1 MKEIFTDIYNKV
13 LNFFQNSKEEQE
25 NSKATACNR
34 LKLVLMQDR
43 VHLDPFIMQK
53 MREEM
58 INILNK
64 YLEIDNEALD
74 LNLAGEG
81 DSVALMFNI
90 PVIRAKS
97 NEEIEE
103 YEKAMK
109 EKLAEEVA
117 TEEKSEEKSDTDE
130 NIEEK
135 EDNTEK
141 ASDNIESKEDIEI
154 VESNDEEK
162 TENSSEVS
170 ENNDNETFEDNVE
183 VVSKNKKSSKKTE
196 NEE

>member
-13 LNFFQNSKEEQE
+13 LNFFQNTKEEQE

-109 EKLAEEVA
+109 EKLAQEAEQEDVEDAENEEDG
-117 TEEKSEEKSDTDE
+117 ESEEASENLEETSEEAENTENIEIVEENQEDTQEEISENSDE
-130 NIEEK
+130 NIEETNQK
-135 EDNTEK
+135 EQ
-141 ASDNIESKEDIEI
+141 
-154 VESNDEEK
+154 VE
-162 TENSSEVS
+162 
-170 ENNDNETFEDNVE
+170 
-183 VVSKNKKSSKKTE
+183 KNKKSTKKEE
-196 NEE
+196 NEQ

>member
-13 LNFFQNSKEEQE
+13 LNFFQNTKEEQD

-109 EKLAEEVA
+109 EKLVQEQNDDEEN
-117 TEEKSEEKSDTDE
+117 KSEESSEDNAENNTEENSENKEIAEGNETIEIIEETENSE
-130 NIEEK
+130 NIEEEVK
-135 EDNTEK
+135 TEENTE
-141 ASDNIESKEDIEI
+141 
-154 VESNDEEK
+154 
-162 TENSSEVS
+162 ENL
-170 ENNDNETFEDNVE
+170 
-183 VVSKNKKSSKKTE
+183 KNKKSSKKSE
-196 NEE
+196 NEEE

>member
-13 LNFFQNSKEEQE
+13 LTFFQNTKEEQE

-109 EKLAEEVA
+109 EKLAQEAEQEEAENVEN
-117 TEEKSEEKSDTDE
+117 EEESENQEETSEEAEDAENIEIVEENQEDTQEEISENSDE
-130 NIEEK
+130 NIEETNQK
-135 EDNTEK
+135 EQ
-141 ASDNIESKEDIEI
+141 
-154 VESNDEEK
+154 VE
-162 TENSSEVS
+162 
-170 ENNDNETFEDNVE
+170 
-183 VVSKNKKSSKKTE
+183 KNKKSTKKEE
-196 NEE
+196 NEQ

>member
-154 VESNDEEK
+154 VEANDEEK

-170 ENNDNETFEDNVE
+170 KNNDNETFEDNVE

>member
-1 MKEIFTDIYNKV
+1 MKEIFADIYNKV
-13 LNFFQNSKEEQE
+13 MSFFQSSTEEQE

-43 VHLDPFIMQK
+43 VHMDPFIMQK

-58 INILNK
+58 IAILNK
-64 YLEIDNEALD
+64 YLEIDNDALD

-103 YEKAMK
+103 YEKELK
-109 EKLAEEVA
+109 EKLAQEVA
-117 TEEKSEEKSDTDE
+117 EEEINEETEEETSDEDADTSEMVENSEETSDE
-130 NIEEK
+130 
-135 EDNTEK
+135 
-141 ASDNIESKEDIEI
+141 EI
-154 VESNDEEK
+154 VE
-162 TENSSEVS
+162 EVS
-170 ENNDNETFEDNVE
+170 EEQQEEISEENKEEIKEE
-183 VVSKNKKSSKKTE
+183 VGEEEQPVKKSSKKS
-196 NEE
+196 EE

>member
-13 LNFFQNSKEEQE
+13 LNFFQNTKEEQD

-64 YLEIDNEALD
+64 YLEIVNEALD

-81 DSVALMFNI
+81 DSIALMFNI

-109 EKLAEEVA
+109 EKLVQEQNDDEEN
-117 TEEKSEEKSDTDE
+117 KSEESS
-130 NIEEK
+130 
-135 EDNTEK
+135 EDNAENNTEENSENEEI
-141 ASDNIESKEDIEI
+141 AEENEAIEI
-154 VESNDEEK
+154 VEE
-162 TENSSEVS
+162 TENS
-170 ENNDNETFEDNVE
+170 ENNEEE
-183 VVSKNKKSSKKTE
+183 VKTEENTEENLKNKKSSKKAE
-196 NEE
+196 NEEE

>member
-13 LNFFQNSKEEQE
+13 LNFFQNTKEEQD

-64 YLEIDNEALD
+64 YHEIDNEALD

-109 EKLAEEVA
+109 EKLVQEQNDDEEN
-117 TEEKSEEKSDTDE
+117 KSEESSEDNAEDNAENNTEENSENKDIAKENETIEIVEETENSE
-130 NIEEK
+130 NIEEEVK
-135 EDNTEK
+135 TEENTE
-141 ASDNIESKEDIEI
+141 
-154 VESNDEEK
+154 
-162 TENSSEVS
+162 ENL
-170 ENNDNETFEDNVE
+170 
-183 VVSKNKKSSKKTE
+183 KNKKSSKKAE
-196 NEE
+196 NEEEQ

>member
-13 LNFFQNSKEEQE
+13 LNFFQNTKEEQD

-109 EKLAEEVA
+109 EKLVQEQNDDEEN
-117 TEEKSEEKSDTDE
+117 KSEESSEDNAEDNAENNTEENSENKDIAKENETIEIVEETENSE
-130 NIEEK
+130 NIEEEVK
-135 EDNTEK
+135 TEENTE
-141 ASDNIESKEDIEI
+141 
-154 VESNDEEK
+154 
-162 TENSSEVS
+162 ENL
-170 ENNDNETFEDNVE
+170 
-183 VVSKNKKSSKKTE
+183 KNKKSSKKAE
-196 NEE
+196 NEEE